1 MNNTLRTVL
10 SIVFSLF
17 VAFVFIHFLL
27 WIFKVALELVFG
39 TMFVV
44 AVVIIALP
52 FYMLFKKK
60 MFR

>member
-10 SIVFSLF
+10 SIVFALF

-39 TMFVV
+39 TMFVI